1 MLNSNPSAPVSP
13 KQIMVSGATGYVAGW
28 LIKRLLETGH
38 HVHAAVR
45 DPANEQ
51 RLAHLN
57 ALQADLPGT
66 ITYFAS
72 DLLAEGSYAEAM
84 AGCEIVFHTA
94 SPFSLTVKDAQRELV
109 EPAKL
114 GTRNVLEQA
123 KKTPSVKRVVVTSSY
138 VAVFG
143 DNADF
148 LEGEK
153 EFFNEDDWNTT
164 SSLTHQ
170 PYPFSKT
177 EAEKEAWKIARA
189 QNQWQLVTVN
199 PAFVMGPGISPHS
212 TSESFTFMKQ
222 LADGTFKTGIP
233 DFGVGLVDVREVA
246 EAHLRAAFLPEAE
259 GRYIISAVNSSFPK
273 VAQILRDRFGDTFL
287 FPKGIAPKW
296 LIWLIGPI
304 VDKTLSRKMIA
315 RNVGYPV
322 KIDNRKSIREL
333 GVTYR
338 PVQDTL
344 TEMFQQLIDEEIVT
358 PQKVV

>member
-1 MLNSNPSAPVSP
+1 MSTLVSP
-13 KQIMVSGATGYVAGW
+13 KQVMVSGATGYVAGW
-28 LIKRLLETGH
+28 LIRCLLEAGH

-45 DPANEQ
+45 NPANEQ
-51 RLAHLN
+51 KLAHLN

-72 DLLAEGSYAEAM
+72 DLLIEGSYAEAM

-123 KKTPSVKRVVVTSSY
+123 KKTPSVRRVVVTSSY

-148 LEGEK
+148 SEAKKEAK
-153 EFFNEDDWNTT
+153 QEFFKEDNWNTT

-170 PYPFSKT
+170 PYAFSKT
-177 EAEKEAWKIARA
+177 EAEKEAWRIART
-189 QNQWQLVTVN
+189 QNQWRLVTVN
-199 PAFVMGPGISPHS
+199 PAFVMGPGISPYA
-212 TSESFTFMKQ
+212 TSESFGFMKQ
-222 LADGTFKTGIP
+222 LANGTFKSGIP

-246 EAHLRAAFLPEAE
+246 DAHLAAAFIPEAE
-259 GRYIISAVNSSFPK
+259 GRYMISAANSSFPEI
-273 VAQILRDRFGDTFL
+273 AQILRDRFGDTFP

-296 LIWLIGPI
+296 LIWLIGPM

-322 KIDNRKSIREL
+322 KLDNSKSIREL

-338 PVQDTL
+338 PVQETL
-344 TEMFQQLIDEEIVT
+344 TDMFQQLIDEGVVI
-358 PQKVV
+358 PQKLV